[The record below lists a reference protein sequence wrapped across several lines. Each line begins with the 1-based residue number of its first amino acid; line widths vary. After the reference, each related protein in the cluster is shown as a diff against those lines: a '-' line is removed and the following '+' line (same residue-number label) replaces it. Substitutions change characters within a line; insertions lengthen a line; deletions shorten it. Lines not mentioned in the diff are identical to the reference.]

1 MDILKSLLANGED
14 GCSVR
19 LNDAICAHGLALA
32 ALGLAASINKIP
44 NPVRIASGM
53 IAIPIAANL
62 AYIVRG
68 GLKD

>member
-19 LNDAICAHGLALA
+19 LNDAICAH
-32 ALGLAASINKIP
+32 GLAASINKIP